1 MNLLGRCVAAL
12 LLALAMAAAV
22 ASPVTIDQ
30 TTEAETNPEPAL
42 AASAPGGLRAWIRSE
57 ATGTFLQQQIEQ
69 DRLAVAS
76 EPYTPPAPTW
86 IQGAAN
92 VNPADYPTLDRSVET
107 AERDLRT
114 IEWVLQERERLARQA
129 HDGSATEPAGPNWI
143 RALMPS
149 NWLPVLKA
157 YREWIVGGAGL
168 VLGVAWMLSMFS
180 RRPSATPSPATVA
193 KDPRGDAPR
202 VHRRRRRHRS
212 SLVT

>member
-157 YREWIVGGAGL
+157 YRDRLNAYCGKMREFCVRRGITHVLVDTQTDLDELLLDYLRKRGL
-168 VLGVAWMLSMFS
+168 L
-180 RRPSATPSPATVA
+180 R
-193 KDPRGDAPR
+193 
-202 VHRRRRRHRS
+202 
-212 SLVT
+212 